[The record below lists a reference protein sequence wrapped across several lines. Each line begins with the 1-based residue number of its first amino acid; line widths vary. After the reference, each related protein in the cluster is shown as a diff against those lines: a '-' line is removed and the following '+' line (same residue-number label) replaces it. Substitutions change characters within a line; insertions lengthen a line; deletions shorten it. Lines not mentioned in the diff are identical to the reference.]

1 MTVSPTTG
9 LTQQAAL
16 PQTAAVTSPLD
27 GSSSS
32 LGTAAL
38 TGATGYG
45 TTGYGVPTL
54 TGVGGSGSAPQTNA
68 TNQTALAQNGDVNQ
82 TVTNQNQYTNKY
94 YNIIVPNS
102 VFGGV
107 GNLGNLG
114 GMFGAGA
121 GNAFIDP
128 QTGVL
133 YVQKDNSIG
142 GWFRRLFSGGY

>member
-9 LTQQAAL
+9 ITPTAL
-16 PQTAAVTSPLD
+16 PQTAVTASPLD
-27 GSSSS
+27 GTSPS

-38 TGATGYG
+38 TGQAGYA
-45 TTGYGVPTL
+45 GYGVPTL
-54 TGVGGSGSAPQTNA
+54 TGTGASGSTPQTNA

-114 GMFGAGA
+114 GVFGSNA

-133 YVQKDNSIG
+133 YMQKDNSVI
-142 GWFRRLFSGGY
+142 GWFKRLFSGGY